1 MEGTKN
7 IFCPFVYLATKFYHM
22 RNIFPLITILLFI
35 SCFSEETVPER
46 KEINQIEIKTPDVFL
61 TVLGVAQDAGYPQAG
76 CQKVCCDAV
85 KKGEEEEKQVSC
97 LGLVDKKTG
106 QTYLLDATP
115 DFREQLFELNGH
127 LTETQR
133 STPSGIFLSHAH
145 IGHYTGLMQLGREV
159 MGAKNVDVYSMPRM
173 QDFLTNNGPWSQLVS
188 LQNIKLQA
196 MEDEKTIRLSD
207 NLSVTPFLVPHR
219 DEFSETVGFRI
230 EGNEKSALFIP
241 DIDKWEKWE
250 RDIKMEIQKVDYAFL
265 DGTFYSNGEL
275 PGRDMSQIP
284 HPFIEESM
292 DLFSDMTNEE
302 KEKVFFIHLNHTNPL
317 LRADSE
323 ENKEFSKLG
332 FGLAGEGMIFGL

>member
-1 MEGTKN
+1 MKN
-7 IFCPFVYLATKFYHM
+7 L
-22 RNIFPLITILLFI
+22 LLLFFACLFVNC
-35 SCFSEETVPER
+35 SSDKTVQKSED
-46 KEINQIEIKTPDVFL
+46 KDQIEISTPDVFL
-61 TVLGVAQDAGYPQAG
+61 TVLGIAQDAGYPQAG
-76 CQKVCCDAV
+76 CQKACCEAV
-85 KKGEEEEKQVSC
+85 KLGKEKAKQVSC

-115 DFREQLFELNGH
+115 DFREQLFELNAH
-127 LTETQR
+127 LTDNQR

-173 QDFLTNNGPWSQLVS
+173 QEFLTNNGPWSQLVS
-188 LQNIKLQA
+188 LQNIKLQG

-219 DEFSETVGFRI
+219 DEFSETVGFKI
-230 EGNEKSALFIP
+230 EGKEKSALFIP

-250 RDIKMEIQKVDYAFL
+250 KDIKAEIQKVDYAFL

-284 HPFIEESM
+284 HPFIEESVE
-292 DLFSDMTNEE
+292 LFSDLMEEE
-302 KEKVFFIHLNHTNPL
+302 KKKVFFIHLNHTNPL
-317 LRADSE
+317 LRASSE
-323 ENKEFSKLG
+323 ESEDFSKLG

>member
-1 MEGTKN
+1 MKN
-7 IFCPFVYLATKFYHM
+7 FLPFF
-22 RNIFPLITILLFI
+22 LICLFI
-35 SCFSEETVPER
+35 SCSSDKPIQETKQAVQTQSNTPE
-46 KEINQIEIKTPDVFL
+46 VFL
-61 TVLGVAQDAGYPQAG
+61 TVLGIAQDAGYPQAG
-76 CQKVCCDAV
+76 CQKTCCETVRNGREDA
-85 KKGEEEEKQVSC
+85 KRVSC

-115 DFREQLFELNGH
+115 DFREQLFELNSY
-127 LTETQR
+127 LTGNEK
-133 STPSGIFLSHAH
+133 STPTGIFLSHAH

-230 EGNEKSALFIP
+230 EGKEKSALFIP

-250 RDIKMEIQKVDYAFL
+250 KDIKTEIQKVDYAFL

-284 HPFIEESM
+284 HPFIEESL
-292 DLFSDMTNEE
+292 DLFSDLTEEE
-302 KEKVFFIHLNHTNPL
+302 KKKVFFIHLNHTNPL
-317 LRADSE
+317 LRESSE
-323 ENKEFSKLG
+323 EFGDFLKLG
-332 FGLAGEGMIFGL
+332 FGLAGEGMIFEL

>member
-1 MEGTKN
+1 MK
-7 IFCPFVYLATKFYHM
+7 
-22 RNIFPLITILLFI
+22 NIFPLFLACLFLSCSPEKSSQKTIENL
-35 SCFSEETVPER
+35 EVKENTPE
-46 KEINQIEIKTPDVFL
+46 VFL
-61 TVLGVAQDAGYPQAG
+61 TVLGIAQDAGYPQAG
-76 CQKVCCDAV
+76 CQKTCCEAV
-85 KKGEEEEKQVSC
+85 RLGKEKAKQVSC

-115 DFREQLFELNGH
+115 DFREQLFELNAH
-127 LTETQR
+127 LTAVQK
-133 STPSGIFLSHAH
+133 STPTGIFLSHAH

-159 MGAKNVDVYSMPRM
+159 MGAKDVDVYSMPRM

-196 MEDEKTIRLSD
+196 MEDEKIIRLSD
-207 NLSVTPFLVPHR
+207 NLSITPLLVPHR

-230 EGNEKSALFIP
+230 EGKEKSALFIP

-250 RDIKMEIQKVDYAFL
+250 KDIKTEIQMVDYAFL

-284 HPFIEESM
+284 HPFIEESL
-292 DLFSDMTNEE
+292 DLFSELTEEE
-302 KEKVFFIHLNHTNPL
+302 KKKVFFIHLNHTNPL
-317 LRADSE
+317 LRTSSKEFA
-323 ENKEFSKLG
+323 EFSKLG